1 MLKEWFLNN
10 SENFGEYNSFTSD
23 GEVQTQYLS
32 EKQKNLLTE
41 EINKILKE
49 AEQVATDILNK
60 NMDKLEI
67 ISEALMKQGI
77 LRKEQLD
84 KLYDGTLK
92 LDNLPEPEINLIL

>member
-1 MLKEWFLNN
+1 
-10 SENFGEYNSFTSD
+10 
-23 GEVQTQYLS
+23 
-32 EKQKNLLTE
+32 
-41 EINKILKE
+41 
-49 AEQVATDILNK
+49 
-60 NMDKLEI
+60 MDKLEI